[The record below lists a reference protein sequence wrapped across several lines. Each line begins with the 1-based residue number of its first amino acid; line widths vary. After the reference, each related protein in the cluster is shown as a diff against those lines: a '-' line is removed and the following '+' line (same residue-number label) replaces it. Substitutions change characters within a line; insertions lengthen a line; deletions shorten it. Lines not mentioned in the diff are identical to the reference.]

1 MKEIRFNKLTIKNF
15 RNINELEINFN
26 NDVTEIMASNG
37 KGKTNTL
44 SSIMWCLFGK
54 NINDDKLFTI
64 SPIIDGEEDN
74 SINTVV
80 KMVIN
85 GNYVIERSY
94 CKRVTTLKTGYVID
108 DKEQLVSVSQTQL
121 KQELVENLVDEETF
135 KSLSNIN
142 YIPNLHWKDLKKLIF
157 DLIGDIK
164 DEEILLRDD
173 FALIEEYIT
182 KFGIDQ
188 TQKLLNETDK
198 DLNDDIK
205 RLETEYQTL
214 INTKEKY
221 VSTEEQNKE
230 LENRKLEIE
239 KLLYANQEQN
249 AINNKSKEEYNFKKD
264 RISNLEYEIS
274 KIKNDITFNESN
286 IEDYKKLYVQNGFD
300 VEILRSND
308 IGKLEYK
315 LKTLKDSLFDKNM
328 WLDKYKVELGYIK
341 FNGNELKLKEV
352 KVENSTCSACGQS
365 LPEEMINSTLNKLKE
380 QRDTQLKELKGNYD
394 ECKDKIVT
402 YEREIE
408 DINKEIENTNKEIEV
423 IKTKVYETVD
433 ETDKQKQLRVAK
445 EEKELLNVE
454 LNKKVLLIENDL
466 KLLKE
471 DFDKLEEP
479 KDLTIE
485 DNTNLKLELN
495 DINSKLATSITLSKI
510 SEDIEST
517 LKNLN
522 TKKDKKVINKDKLL
536 QVVKFNNVKADLLK
550 QKVRSYFDLVEFKT
564 KEFTNDGVE
573 QETFKICNDKGIEW
587 KDINTGHKI
596 LLGIDLLKGIQKA
609 KEISIPLII
618 DNAETVTNDIS
629 VKDTQI
635 IIAKA
640 IKGIEKLEVK

>member
-94 CKRVTTLKTGYVID
+94 CKRVTTLKTGYIID

-121 KQELVENLVDEETF
+121 KQELIENLVDEETF

-173 FALIEEYIT
+173 FTLIEEYIT

-221 VSTEEQNKE
+221 VSSEEQNKE
-230 LENRKLEIE
+230 LENRKIEIE

-300 VEILRSND
+300 LEVMRKNEIDSKLYEIKLLERTLDDLKNNFEKLDSN
-308 IGKLEYK
+308 LENI
-315 LKTLKDSLFDKNM
+315 KTK
-328 WLDKYKVELGYIK
+328 
-341 FNGNELKLKEV
+341 GNELKVKEI

-365 LPEEMINSTLNKLKE
+365 LPEEMINSTISKLKE
-380 QRDTQLKELKGNYD
+380 QRNAQLNELKAQYD
-394 ECKDKIVT
+394 DCKLKIDNIKFSIKNN
-402 YEREIE
+402 EEKIKDINLEIE
-408 DINKEIENTNKEIEV
+408 T
-423 IKTKVYETVD
+423 IKTKVYEVVQ
-433 ETDKQKQLRVAK
+433 ETDKQKQIRVAR

-454 LNKKVLLIENDL
+454 LNKKILVIENDL

-471 DFDKLEEP
+471 EFNKLEEP

-517 LKNLN
+517 LNNLN
-522 TKKDKKVINKDKLL
+522 KKKDNKVVTKDKLQ
-536 QVVKFNNVKADLLK
+536 QVIKFNNVKAELLK

-564 KEFTNDGVE
+564 KEFTNDGTE

-635 IIAKA
+635 ILAKA